1 MFFLTIELCVKRLSN
16 LDRNSVFVVANQI
29 KEVKSEEVSLV
40 WIVSIVMLFNLLSRE
55 KRTIQRT
62 TCYENMKFGQ
72 I

>member
-1 MFFLTIELCVKRLSN
+1 MFFLTIELCVKRLPN

-29 KEVKSEEVSLV
+29 KEVKSEEV

>member
-29 KEVKSEEVSLV
+29 KEVKSEEE